1 MYLGDRLGHLTYS
14 TLVHSGDTWEEM
26 SKSLTTFVPA
36 VKQRVSPDQA
46 FGVSLRLSGSSA
58 DTLVADAGER
68 ARLRDF
74 LQQQD
79 LYVYTVNAFPHG
91 PFKGRVVMEDVYEPD
106 WATKE
111 RVLYTCNVAD
121 ILADITPPEISPTI
135 QTAPLAYRPKVTT
148 DDDVAVLTRNLLH
161 VVGHLAELE
170 KRTGRRVKLALEPE
184 PFCFLETTA
193 ETIEYFNTHVYSSV
207 ATEYLVGTLGLA
219 ASEVHSLVRRYLGV
233 VFDICHQSVEFEDIA
248 ASLAD
253 LRAAGVPV
261 FKLQAASA
269 LWVPDVTP
277 EIVAELVPFTDT
289 IYLSQTTERRQNGEL
304 IRHLTLAD
312 AIEAWRAS
320 PALPRE
326 WRTHIHVPVFL
337 DQIGG
342 FRTTRDGISAAL
354 AAHVQSPISDH
365 LEIETYTWDVL
376 PPALKTGDI
385 TEYVAR
391 EIEWVRGELT
401 NPAPHG

>member
-1 MYLGDRLGHLTYS
+1 LTV
-14 TLVHSGDTWEEM
+14 LNAWLRAD
-26 SKSLTTFVPA
+26 
-36 VKQRVSPDQA
+36 
-46 FGVSLRLSGSSA
+46 GV
-58 DTLVADAGER
+58 VADHR
-68 ARLRDF
+68 A
-74 LQQQD
+74 
-79 LYVYTVNAFPHG
+79 
-91 PFKGRVVMEDVYEPD
+91 
-106 WATKE
+106 W
-111 RVLYTCNVAD
+111 
-121 ILADITPPEISPTI
+121 
-135 QTAPLAYRPKVTT
+135 RPST
-148 DDDVAVLTRNLLH
+148 
-161 VVGHLAELE
+161 
-170 KRTGRRVKLALEPE
+170 VKLALEPE

-193 ETIEYFNTHVYSSV
+193 ETIEYFNTHVYSST
-207 ATEYLVGTLGLA
+207 ATEYVVETLGLA
-219 ASEVHSLVRRYLGV
+219 ASEVHSLIRRYLGV

-253 LRAAGVPV
+253 LRAAGIPV

-269 LWVPDVTP
+269 LWVPEVTP

-289 IYLSQTTERRQNGEL
+289 IYLSQTTERRPGGEL

-320 PALPRE
+320 PAEPRE

-337 DQIGG
+337 DEIGG

-354 AAHVQSPISDH
+354 AAHVRSPISDH

-376 PPALKTGDI
+376 PAALKTGDI

-401 NPAPHG
+401 GPAPH